1 MNVFS
6 CSNKQ
11 ETCIS
16 FRVQRYDDI
25 LKAGAQSALRV
36 CDDYVTRQYC
46 MLQIYFRYITERD
59 GDKKIRLE
67 PHEFQPDLFII

>member
-1 MNVFS
+1 MSSLVFS

-16 FRVQRYDDI
+16 FRVQSYDDI

-46 MLQIYFRYITERD
+46 MLQKCYNK
-59 GDKKIRLE
+59 GWG
-67 PHEFQPDLFII
+67 

>member
-46 MLQIYFRYITERD
+46 MLQKGYNKEW
-59 GDKKIRLE
+59 G
-67 PHEFQPDLFII
+67 

>member
-1 MNVFS
+1 MNAVS
-6 CSNKQ
+6 CFYYANKQ
-11 ETCIS
+11 ETYIS

-46 MLQIYFRYITERD
+46 MLQKGYNK
-59 GDKKIRLE
+59 GWG
-67 PHEFQPDLFII
+67 

>member
-1 MNVFS
+1 MSSLVFS

-25 LKAGAQSALRV
+25 LKVVAQSALRV

-46 MLQIYFRYITERD
+46 MLQKGYNK
-59 GDKKIRLE
+59 GWG
-67 PHEFQPDLFII
+67 

>member
-6 CSNKQ
+6 CANKQ

-36 CDDYVTRQYC
+36 CDDYVTRQYG
-46 MLQIYFRYITERD
+46 MLQKGYNK
-59 GDKKIRLE
+59 GWG
-67 PHEFQPDLFII
+67 